1 MKCEYCG
8 KSMKTSAGL
17 AKHVK
22 SSKYCIA
29 LKNRREKAAT
39 GGVNRESSG
48 KDNSGVSEKSEQGG
62 KRRAPLEEEDAKQPA
77 KIRMVLD
84 KATMQ
89 RLAMFARD
97 DKVMLRSLEQKQLQN
112 LGQQQE
118 DSMGWLPYYRL
129 LAREDF
135 ATFQANED
143 ATSGEDF
150 AAIGEDES
158 VEDSEDSGT
167 TGAEAGGMVTDDAG
181 SALVEDNEEE
191 RFHWEKRKALPWN
204 SFAEYVECD
213 RKKFKALTELEQRAI
228 KIMRTLIKKR
238 APLDTYQ
245 AVMAWHLQETGQL
258 AWDEPVGQS
267 PHFISRKLLMPRL
280 RKRYHMDHQ
289 YAKAVTITLP
299 HSKSKVTVWKKLARD
314 NVLSLLT
321 DPRWTD
327 NDWLYFEDNP
337 FAKPPED
344 YPFIEDLNTGEAY
357 QVTHKKLITKPNQI
371 LVAVPLYIDGAVT
384 GQFDKLQV
392 TALKMSIGLLN
403 RWSRDREYAWR
414 TLGYV
419 TNYTKEDS
427 RGKRMFVESGHVA
440 AHELYVDG
448 ISDEDEG
455 AVGGGTAE
463 VDKAADYHAIL
474 EVLLD
479 SLKELIADGM
489 TVDIYYKGKLYK
501 DCELVF
507 FVPFVK
513 CDGDEGDK
521 LCCSYRSRGAHVK
534 QLCRHCTCPT
544 DKTDDPTASYPY
556 KTESMMRQLYEKN
569 AVVKLRNLSQICIKN
584 AFHGLRFG
592 LHNDRGIHG
601 ATPWELLHGILL
613 GHFKYIRD
621 CLFLQLGETSAAAS
635 EVNALAQE
643 IGKLL
648 QRQSD
653 RNKPRTKFAKGI
665 LKGKLMAKEYT
676 GVLLVMAALLQSKK
690 GKELLTS
697 ARRKDFKAVGQ
708 ISDWIL
714 LVETMLQWEAY
725 LNLPQM
731 EKRHVHRL
739 KKKHVYL
746 LYLLKRVG
754 NRQKGMGF
762 KIMKFHAV
770 LHLCVD
776 ILMFGVPMVVDTGSN
791 ESHHKTTK
799 IAAKLTQKDVQ
810 TFEKQTSDRLDDF
823 HVLELAMEEMNGRP
837 LGVYS
842 EGYDHGETGELAEKT
857 TTGGMIIN
865 VSRDNETQQ
874 LSFSIVTRMK
884 YKKAVAL
891 DPEFLQYLCA
901 IQDDLVEFIDKIPI
915 CAEHC
920 RSGQMFRAHANYRGK
935 GPWKD
940 WVMIEW
946 QTGEYPAQIWSFLD
960 LTELAE
966 GVSVKLNDGTFV
978 QKGVWAVIESCF
990 FVNEMDEEEDAR
1002 QSELF
1007 RPIILETSIDHQ
1019 DRIKR
1024 KFYMV
1029 DVETF
1034 KRPLVVIPNI
1044 GTTSEYL
1051 MMTPRSQWGTDFVKW
1066 IMAPHTIDEAEMKEI
1081 PAPDLLPKQ
1090 EQQQSKKANAP
1101 KKRRGRN
1108 NLKKASIPREQE
1120 VSDSE
1125 SGSESNSDA
1134 SSD

>member
-8 KSMKTSAGL
+8 KTVKTLSGL
-17 AKHVK
+17 AKHIK
-22 SSKYCIA
+22 ASKYCSG
-29 LKNRREKAAT
+29 LKDRQQQSAK
-39 GGVNRESSG
+39 GGVDRKAIG
-48 KDNSGVSEKSEQGG
+48 KDKLGFAEKPKQGG
-62 KRRAPLEEEDAKQPA
+62 KRNAAFAEEDSKPPA

-84 KATMQ
+84 KDTMQ
-89 RLAMFARD
+89 RLAQSAGD
-97 DKVMLRSLEQKQLQN
+97 DKGLLMSLAQKQLQIVAE
-112 LGQQQE
+112 QHE
-118 DSMGWLPYYRL
+118 DSMGWLPYYRPY
-129 LAREDF
+129 ARIIKGNQDTSSEEDLG
-135 ATFQANED
+135 AIAED
-143 ATSGEDF
+143 DTEGA
-150 AAIGEDES
+150 
-158 VEDSEDSGT
+158 EDSDGT
-167 TGAEAGGMVTDDAG
+167 GEEGGGMVTDGEG
-181 SALVEDNEEE
+181 SAALEDTEEE
-191 RFHWEKRKALPWN
+191 RFHRETRKVLTWQR
-204 SFAEYVECD
+204 FKEYVEGA
-213 RKKFKALTELEQRAI
+213 RNNFQALTEVEVRAI

-258 AWDEPVGQS
+258 AWDEQVGQCS
-267 PHFISRKLLMPRL
+267 HFISRKLLLPRL

-289 YAKAVTITLP
+289 YAKPVTITLP

-327 NDWLYFEDNP
+327 NDWLYFEEDP

-357 QVTHKKLITKPNQI
+357 QKTHKRLITKPNQI
-371 LVAVPLYIDGAVT
+371 LVAIPLYIDGAVT

-403 RWSRDREYAWR
+403 RRARDREHAWR
-414 TLGYV
+414 TLGYI

-440 AHELYVDG
+440 ANELYFDG
-448 ISDEDEG
+448 DSDDDEG
-455 AVGGGTAE
+455 AVGGDKVE

-489 TVDIYYKGKLYK
+489 TVDIYYRDKLYK

-521 LCCSYRSRGAHVK
+521 LCCSYRSRGAHVQ

-544 DKTDDPTASYPY
+544 DKTDDPKANYPY
-556 KTESMMRQLYEKN
+556 KTESMMRELYEKK
-569 AVVKLRNLSQICIKN
+569 AVQKLRNLSQICVKN

-621 CLFLQLGETSAAAS
+621 CLFLQLGETSRSAE

-643 IGKLL
+643 IGQLL

-653 RNKPRTKFAKGI
+653 RNRPRTKFAKGI

-676 GVLLVMAALLQSKK
+676 GVLLVMAALLQSQK
-690 GKELLTS
+690 GKEFLAS
-697 ARRKDFKAVGQ
+697 ARRRDFKAVGQ
-708 ISDWIL
+708 VSDWVL
-714 LVETMLQWEAY
+714 LVETMLQWEAF

-731 EKRHVHRL
+731 EKKHVQRL

-746 LYLLKRVG
+746 LYLLKRVA

-770 LHLCVD
+770 LHLALD

-791 ESHHKTTK
+791 ESHHKLTK

-823 HVLELAMEEMNGRP
+823 LVLELAMEEINGRP
-837 LGVYS
+837 LAVYS
-842 EGYDHGETGELAEKT
+842 EGYNNDETDAFAEDRT
-857 TTGGMIIN
+857 AIAEDQTATGGMILN
-865 VSRDNETQQ
+865 VSRNKENQQ
-874 LSFSIVTRMK
+874 PMFSIVTRMK
-884 YKKAVAL
+884 HKKAVAL
-891 DPEFLQYLCA
+891 DPEFLEYVCT
-901 IQDDLVEFIDKIPI
+901 IQDDLAHFINKIPL

-920 RSGQMFRAHANYRGK
+920 RNGQMFRAHPNYRGK

-940 WVMIEW
+940 WVMIKWVE
-946 QTGEYPAQIWSFLD
+946 GEYPAQIRCFLD
-960 LTELAE
+960 LTEL
-966 GVSVKLNDGTFV
+966 GDCMSVKLSNGTSV
-978 QKGVWAVIESCF
+978 QKGVWAVVESCF
-990 FVNEMDEEEDAR
+990 YVDQMDDGNDVER
-1002 QSELF
+1002 KSELF
-1007 RPIILETSIDHQ
+1007 TPIILETCEQ
-1019 DRIKR
+1019 GR
-1024 KFYMV
+1024 KFYLV

-1044 GTTSEYL
+1044 GTTHEYL
-1051 MMTPRSQWGTDFVKW
+1051 MMTPRSQWGTDFIKW
-1066 IMAPHTIDEAEMKEI
+1066 LMAPHTVDEAEMNDM
-1081 PAPDLLPKQ
+1081 PA
-1090 EQQQSKKANAP
+1090 S
-1101 KKRRGRN
+1101 
-1108 NLKKASIPREQE
+1108 
-1120 VSDSE
+1120 
-1125 SGSESNSDA
+1125 
-1134 SSD
+1134 